1 MRLFNQLSEQE
12 QSNVIEY
19 CADLV
24 IEDILE
30 NGVII
35 DTVSDKEIAL
45 KEKMETAL
53 EFASSLEDKEQQI
66 SYLLGDIDISTAIFD
81 MAIDMAKTAYFHD
94 CEELV
99 IFPAHLEDGDD
110 EEELGPKE
118 QQSEDDVLAAG
129 IKNKKY
135 SQLN

>member
-24 IEDILE
+24 IDDILE

-45 KEKMETAL
+45 KEKMNAAL
-53 EFASSLEDKEQQI
+53 EFAAGLDDKEQQV

-81 MAIDMAKTAYFHD
+81 MAIDMAKTAFFHD

-99 IFPAHLEDGDD
+99 IFPAHLEEDD
-110 EEELGPKE
+110 EDTSEEPKTE
-118 QQSEDDVLAAG
+118 EDALAVG